1 VANSQ
6 PDNWRPQRHPDQL
19 HTSEVHLW
27 SVSLDT
33 PSEKS
38 GYFRST
44 LSADEKERADR
55 FLKIEDCELYTI
67 TRGALRSF
75 LGAYLAIEPREVEFA
90 YGALGKP
97 SLLHMDGAHAA
108 LNFSVSHSGGQALLG
123 FARGRR
129 IGVDLERVSADA
141 DVLELA
147 ERYFSSNEF
156 ETLRSLTAEL
166 QHEAFYCGW
175 TRKEAYLKARG
186 EGIFF
191 GLERVEVSLIPG
203 ERAVIKKVSD
213 DPNVSENWILEHLL
227 PAPNYIGAV
236 AAEGHDLT
244 FRFFR
249 WEPD

>member
-1 VANSQ
+1 VATTQ
-6 PDNWRPQRHPDQL
+6 PDNWRPQRQADQL
-19 HTSEVHLW
+19 HQGEVHLW
-27 SVSLDT
+27 SVLLDT
-33 PSEKS
+33 ASEKLS
-38 GYFRST
+38 YFRST
-44 LSADEKERADR
+44 LSADEKERVHR
-55 FLKIEDCELYTI
+55 FLKIEDRERYTI
-67 TRGALRSF
+67 TRGALRF
-75 LGAYLAIEPREVEFA
+75 LLGAYLAIEPREVEFA
-90 YGALGKP
+90 YDALGKP
-97 SLLHMDGAHAA
+97 SLAGVGAQAA
-108 LNFSVSHSGGQALLG
+108 LNFSVSHSGAQALLG

-129 IGVDLERVSADA
+129 IGVDLERVSAEV

-156 ETLRSLTAEL
+156 ETLRSLTAEM

-191 GLERVEVSLIPG
+191 GLERVEVSLVPG
-203 ERAVIKKVSD
+203 ERAIIKKVSD

-227 PAPNYIGAV
+227 SAPNYIGAV

>member
-6 PDNWRPQRHPDQL
+6 PDNWRPQRQADQL
-19 HTSEVHLW
+19 HQSEVHLW
-27 SVSLDT
+27 TVSFDT
-33 PSEKS
+33 ASEKL
-38 GYFRST
+38 GYFRSI
-44 LSADEKERADR
+44 LSADEKQRADR
-55 FLKIEDCELYTI
+55 FLKIEDRELYTI
-67 TRGALRSF
+67 TRGALRSL

-90 YGALGKP
+90 YNTLGKP
-97 SLLHMDGAHAA
+97 SLVGIDSQVA
-108 LNFSVSHSGGQALLG
+108 LNFSVSHSGAQALLG
-123 FARGRR
+123 FARSRR
-129 IGVDLERVSADA
+129 IGVDLEQVNVDA
-141 DVLELA
+141 NVLELA

-156 ETLRSLTAEL
+156 ETLCSLTAEL

-191 GLERVEVSLIPG
+191 GLERVEVSLAPG
-203 ERAVIKKVSD
+203 QRALIKKVSD
-213 DPNVSENWILEHLL
+213 DPNVSKNWILEHLL

-236 AAEGHDLT
+236 AVEGRDLT

>member
-1 VANSQ
+1 MANSQ
-6 PDNWRPQRHPDQL
+6 PDNWRPQRQADQL
-19 HTSEVHLW
+19 HQSEVHLW
-27 SVSLDT
+27 TVSFDT
-33 PSEKS
+33 LSEKL

-44 LSADEKERADR
+44 LSADEKERVDR
-55 FLKIEDCELYTI
+55 FLKIEDRELYTI
-67 TRGALRSF
+67 TRGALRSL
-75 LGAYLAIEPREVEFA
+75 LGAYLAIEPSEVEFA
-90 YGALGKP
+90 YDALGKP
-97 SLLHMDGAHAA
+97 SLVGTGAQLALH
-108 LNFSVSHSGGQALLG
+108 FSVSHSGAQALLG

-129 IGVDLERVSADA
+129 IGVDLEHVSTDA
-141 DVLELA
+141 EVLELA

-156 ETLRSLTAEL
+156 ETLRSLTAEM

-191 GLERVEVSLIPG
+191 GLERVEVSLVPG
-203 ERAVIKKVSD
+203 ERAIIKRVSD
-213 DPNVSENWILEHLL
+213 DPNISENWILEHLL

-236 AAEGHDLT
+236 AAEGHDIT

>member
-6 PDNWRPQRHPDQL
+6 PDNWRPQRQADQL
-19 HTSEVHLW
+19 HQSEVHLW
-27 SVSLDT
+27 SVSFDT
-33 PSEKS
+33 PSEKL

-44 LSADEKERADR
+44 LSADEKERVDR
-55 FLKIEDCELYTI
+55 FLKIEDHELYTI
-67 TRGALRSF
+67 TRGALRSL
-75 LGAYLAIEPREVEFA
+75 LGAYLAIEPSEVEFA
-90 YGALGKP
+90 YDALGKP
-97 SLLHMDGAHAA
+97 SLVGMGAQAA
-108 LNFSVSHSGGQALLG
+108 LNFSVSHSGAQALLG
-123 FARGRR
+123 FTRGRR

-156 ETLRSLTAEL
+156 ETLRSLTAEM

-191 GLERVEVSLIPG
+191 GLERVEVSLVPG
-203 ERAVIKKVSD
+203 ERAIIKKVSD

-236 AAEGHDLT
+236 AAEGHDIT

>member
-1 VANSQ
+1 MT
-6 PDNWRPQRHPDQL
+6 PDNWRPQRQADQL
-19 HTSEVHLW
+19 HQNEVHLW
-27 SVSLDT
+27 SVSLET
-33 PSEKS
+33 ASEKL

-44 LSADEKERADR
+44 LSADEKERVDR
-55 FLKIEDCELYTI
+55 FLKIEDGERYTI
-67 TRGALRSF
+67 TRGALRF
-75 LGAYLAIEPREVEFA
+75 LLGAYLAIEPGEIEFA
-90 YGALGKP
+90 YNALGKP
-97 SLLHMDGAHAA
+97 SLAGMGAQPA
-108 LNFSVSHSGGQALLG
+108 LNFSVSHSGAQALLG

-129 IGVDLERVSADA
+129 IGVDLECVSPEP

-156 ETLRSLTAEL
+156 ETLRSLTAEM

-191 GLERVEVSLIPG
+191 GLERVEVSLVPG
-203 ERAVIKKVSD
+203 KRAKIKKVSD
-213 DPNVSENWILEHLL
+213 DPNASENWILEHLL

-244 FRFFR
+244 FRYFR

>member
-6 PDNWRPQRHPDQL
+6 PDNWRPQRQADQL
-19 HTSEVHLW
+19 RLSEVHLW
-27 SVSLDT
+27 NVSLDT
-33 PSEKS
+33 FSEKS

-55 FLKIEDCELYTI
+55 FLKNEDRERYTI
-67 TRGALRSF
+67 TRGALRSL

-90 YGALGKP
+90 YNTLGKP
-97 SLLHMDGAHAA
+97 SLVGMGSQVA
-108 LNFSVSHSGGQALLG
+108 LNFSVSHSGAQALLG

-129 IGVDLERVSADA
+129 IGVDLERLSADA

-156 ETLRSLTAEL
+156 ETLRLLTAEM

-186 EGIFF
+186 EGIVF
-191 GLERVEVSLIPG
+191 GLERVEVSLVPG
-203 ERAVIKKVSD
+203 ERTIIKKVSD

-227 PAPNYIGAV
+227 PAPNYIAAV

>member
-6 PDNWRPQRHPDQL
+6 PDNWRPQRQADQL
-19 HTSEVHLW
+19 HQSEVHLW
-27 SVSLDT
+27 SVSFDT
-33 PSEKS
+33 LSEKL
-38 GYFRST
+38 GHFQST

-55 FLKIEDCELYTI
+55 FLKIEDRALYTI
-67 TRGALRSF
+67 TRGALRSL

-90 YGALGKP
+90 YNTLGKP
-97 SLLHMDGAHAA
+97 SLVGMGAQAA
-108 LNFSVSHSGGQALLG
+108 LNFSVSHSGAQALLG

-129 IGVDLERVSADA
+129 IGVDLERVSADT

-156 ETLRSLTAEL
+156 ETLRSLTTEM

-191 GLERVEVSLIPG
+191 GLERVEVSLVRG
-203 ERAVIKKVSD
+203 ERAIIKKVSD
-213 DPNVSENWILEHLL
+213 DPNASENWILEHFL

>member
-6 PDNWRPQRHPDQL
+6 PDNWRPQRQADQL
-19 HTSEVHLW
+19 HQSEVHLW
-27 SVSLDT
+27 SVSFDT
-33 PSEKS
+33 PSEKL

-55 FLKIEDCELYTI
+55 FLKIEDRELYTI
-67 TRGALRSF
+67 TRGALRSL

-90 YGALGKP
+90 YNTLGKP
-97 SLLHMDGAHAA
+97 SLAGMGVQAA
-108 LNFSVSHSGGQALLG
+108 LNFSVSHSGAQALLG

-156 ETLRSLTAEL
+156 ETLRSLTAEM

-191 GLERVEVSLIPG
+191 GLERVEVSLVPG
-203 ERAVIKKVSD
+203 ERAIIKKVSD

-236 AAEGHDLT
+236 AAEGHDIT